1 MGAVRGGDQKENV
14 AINQIG
20 ASLPPKRHGR
30 AVLAP
35 LTSNT
40 LLCAGTPREMLKP
53 ADSIRTPLSRS
64 ALAPSAGQ
72 VLARTHIC
80 VSELSCAKES
90 ARGLTPDMK
99 HCSSCQSSS

>member
-1 MGAVRGGDQKENV
+1 MGAARGGDQKENV
-14 AINQIG
+14 ALNQTG

-53 ADSIRTPLSRS
+53 ADSVRTPLSRS
-64 ALAPSAGQ
+64 ALAPSTGQ
-72 VLARTHIC
+72 VLTRLYMCISTILHQGIC
-80 VSELSCAKES
+80 SGPHA
-90 ARGLTPDMK
+90 
-99 HCSSCQSSS
+99 